1 MKQKIYYS
9 IILFALLTVGCS
21 INNDTACNQLWRS
34 LSSNN
39 DTIVA
44 IISKTKLYII
54 EKEQNYLLLDSASMD
69 SSLQKYI
76 GIKNSYRLVKEN
88 GFIRLISEKNDTLKF
103 SPFRDVSV
111 SEKKG
116 IIDKATFN
124 DFLLGVW
131 EFKNSN
137 KEVSYCSIFNQG
149 LISIRTDENI
159 NDLLF
164 SNYHIT
170 DSLSLK
176 TNDSSLEIQK
186 LDSNQIL
193 NLNGKRFKLIR
204 KNDLGEPLVLIQ
216 EDEIFSID
224 GKFLPVRKLK
234 KVFWSYWLKQKF
246 HSNFVIKVSS
256 AVSFRNVSQTKELI
270 KLMNTELKAGLTK
283 TLSVDN
289 DSKFMTA
296 LDEIYPCVVK
306 VVPLEK

>member
-9 IILFALLTVGCS
+9 IILFALISIGCS
-21 INNDTACNQLWRS
+21 INTDKANNQLLRS
-34 LSSNN
+34 ISVNN
-39 DTIVA
+39 DTIFA
-44 IISKTKLYII
+44 IVDERDLFLI

-69 SSLQKYI
+69 FSSQKYI
-76 GIKNSYRLVKEN
+76 GITNSYRLEKEN
-88 GFIRLISEKNDTLKF
+88 GLIRLISENNDTLIF
-103 SPFRDVSV
+103 LPFKEVSK

-116 IIDKATFN
+116 IINKATLN
-124 DFLLGVW
+124 SFLLGVW
-131 EFKNSN
+131 QFKNSN
-137 KEVSYCSIFNQG
+137 KEVGYCTVFNQG
-149 LISIRTDENI
+149 LISIHSDKSI

-170 DSLSLK
+170 DSLFLK
-176 TNDSSLEIQK
+176 TSDSRVEIQK

-193 NLNGKRFKLIR
+193 NLNGKQFKLIR

-224 GKFLPVRKLK
+224 GEFLPARKLK

-256 AVSFRNVSQTKELI
+256 TVSFRHVNQTKELI

-283 TLSVDN
+283 TLSVDD
-289 DSKFMTA
+289 DSKLMTA
-296 LDEIYPCVVK
+296 LNEIYPCVIN
-306 VVPLEK
+306 VVPLE